1 MRAEGGT
8 PRTWT
13 QERLEATGGPALSAG
28 AALGLVL
35 AGAFIAVEIATE
47 RLALAA
53 SVAMRPG
60 LAQDRTHR
68 GDHAA
73 RRGQRADCLRVRRA
87 PRPRGPLQLQAM
99 MRG

>member
-1 MRAEGGT
+1 MSAEGRT

-13 QERLEATGGPALSAG
+13 QERLEATGGPAWSAG

-35 AGAFIAVEIATE
+35 AGRFIAVEIATE

-60 LAQDRTHR
+60 LAQDVRIAVITLLAVANVPIACVYAVR
-68 GDHAA
+68 LA
-73 RRGQRADCLRVRRA
+73 REALCNY
-87 PRPRGPLQLQAM
+87 RP
-99 MRG
+99 

>member
-1 MRAEGGT
+1 MRAEGRT

-28 AALGLVL
+28 AALGPVL
-35 AGAFIAVEIATE
+35 AGAFIAVETATG

-53 SVAMRPG
+53 SVAMRPD
-60 LAQDRTHR
+60 LAQDVRIAVIMLLGR
-68 GDHAA
+68 GV
-73 RRGQRADCLRVRRA
+73 RADRLSVRRA
-87 PRPRGPLQLQAM
+87 PRPRGPLQLQAV